1 MGFVTEWSWNRNDNF
16 QKQSNETNS
25 TLRQRIQ
32 NYHHIKTGSV
42 LLRLNFHDTKK
53 GDTLHCLV
61 GRLER
66 DWCTEAAHAITF
78 CKHFQLR
85 LNFSL
90 LCGRTRW
97 MKKKTCCNSFALSK
111 ASLFLM
117 KLVKNDSSVG

>member
-1 MGFVTEWSWNRNDNF
+1 MQVGFVTEWSWNRNDNF

-66 DWCTEAAHAITF
+66 DWCIEAAHAITF
-78 CKHFQLR
+78 CKHFQLDLIFYFNVVVHVGLKR
-85 LNFSL
+85 NMLQFS
-90 LCGRTRW
+90 CVEQ
-97 MKKKTCCNSFALSK
+97 SFIY
-111 ASLFLM
+111 F
-117 KLVKNDSSVG
+117 